1 MECIYIEMEE
11 KPKERKKYKHGEQ
24 LIKDYDFLCHVNTK
38 KEREFLEMKKL
49 MKEGKQF
56 EVD

>member
-1 MECIYIEMEE
+1 MEE